1 MIYHSTRD
9 TQLQVSSAQAIVKGI
24 APDGGLFVPSE
35 KPKIS
40 IEDIVGLV
48 DKSYREKAKGILGLF
63 LSDFSAEEISDC
75 VEKAYNKT
83 KFETDSIAPL
93 YELNDSTYILELWHG
108 PTCAFKDMA
117 LQILPHLMTTS
128 MRKIGIDKQVAILVA
143 TSGDTGKAALEGF
156 KDVEGTKIQVF
167 FPTGGVSEMQ
177 KKQMV
182 TQEGNNVGVTSVN
195 GNFDDAQSGVKQI
208 FGDKEFNDAL
218 EQRGY
223 LLSSANSI
231 NWGRLVPQIIYY
243 VSAYCDLVKADK
255 IKAGDAVNVCVPTG
269 NFGNILAAWYAKEM
283 GIPIRKF
290 ICASNEN
297 NVFTDFNRTGIY
309 DKNREFK
316 ATISPSMDILISS
329 NLERLLFDIT
339 GEDEGRVREW
349 MQDLQQTGR
358 YEVPQV
364 TKDKLK
370 EYFFGGFCD
379 DTGTKQAI
387 ADVWREYSYLMDT
400 HTAVGYQV
408 YRQYVEE
415 TGDTTKTI
423 VASTANPFK
432 FCSSVLEAV
441 QGQKEAGLDEFEVGK
456 KLSEVTGQKIPAG
469 LAQLKEKDERFSMVC
484 DKEAMKQ
491 IVDQFLG

>member
-1 MIYHSTRD
+1 MIYHSTRNA
-9 TQLQVSSAQAIVKGI
+9 QLQVSSAQAIVKGI

-40 IEDIVGLV
+40 IEDIAGLA
-48 DKSYREKAKGILGLF
+48 DKNYREKAKGILGLF
-63 LSDFSAEEISDC
+63 LSDFTEKEISDC
-75 VEKAYNKT
+75 VEKAYNRT

-93 YELNDSTYILELWHG
+93 YELNDAAYILELWHG

-128 MRKIGIDKQVAILVA
+128 MKKIGIDKQVAILVA

-182 TQEGNNVGVTSVN
+182 TQEGANVGVTSVN

-208 FGDKEFNDAL
+208 FGDAAFAEMM

-243 VSAYCDLVKADK
+243 ISAYCDLVKADK

-283 GIPIRKF
+283 GLPIRKF

-297 NVFTDFNRTGIY
+297 NVLTDFIRTGVY

-349 MQDLQQTGR
+349 MQELQQTGR

-364 TKDKLK
+364 TKDKLR
-370 EYFFGGFCD
+370 EYFFGGCCD
-379 DTGTKQAI
+379 DEGTKQTI
-387 ADVWREYSYLMDT
+387 AEVWEQYHYLMDT
-400 HTAVGYQV
+400 HTAVGYNV
-408 YRQYVEE
+408 YRQYAEE

-432 FCSSVLEAV
+432 FCSSVLEAI
-441 QGQKEAGLDEFEVGK
+441 QGEVETDADEFEVGK
-456 KLSEVTGQKIPAG
+456 KLSEKTEQKIPSG
-469 LAQLKEKDERFSMVC
+469 LAQLKEKEERFTAVC

-491 IVDQFLG
+491 VVDKFLG

>member
-1 MIYHSTRD
+1 MIYQSTRD
-9 TQLQVSSAQAIVKGI
+9 TSLQVSSAQAIVKGI
-24 APDGGLFVPSE
+24 APDGGLFVPGE

-40 IEDIVGLV
+40 IEDIKGLV
-48 DKSYREKAKGILGLF
+48 DKNYREKAKGILGLF
-63 LSDFSAEEISDC
+63 LSDFTEEEIAAC
-75 VEKAYNKT
+75 VEQAYNKT

-93 YELNDSTYILELWHG
+93 YELHDTAYILELWHG

-117 LQILPHLMTTS
+117 LQILPHLMTVS
-128 MRKIGIDKQVAILVA
+128 MKKIGIDKQVAILVA

-156 KDVEGTKIQVF
+156 KDVNGTKIQVF
-167 FPTGGVSEMQ
+167 FPTGGVSKIQ
-177 KKQMV
+177 RKQMV
-182 TQEGNNVGVTSVN
+182 TQEGGNVAVTSVK

-208 FGDKEFNDAL
+208 FRDTAFNKQL
-218 EQRGY
+218 EERGY

-231 NWGRLVPQIIYY
+231 NWGRLVPQVIYY

-283 GIPIRKF
+283 GIPIAKL

-297 NVFTDFNRTGIY
+297 NVLTDFIHTGVY

-339 GEDEGRVREW
+339 GRDEDRVREW
-349 MQDLQQTGR
+349 MEELQKTGR

-370 EYFFGGFCD
+370 EYFFAGFCD
-379 DTGTKQAI
+379 DTSTKQTI
-387 ADVWREYSYLMDT
+387 AQVWKEYGYLMDT
-400 HTAVGYQV
+400 HTAVGYHV
-408 YRQYVEE
+408 YQQYVQE
-415 TGDTTKTI
+415 TGDITKTI
-423 VASTANPFK
+423 IASTANPFK
-432 FCSSVLEAV
+432 FCSSVLEAI
-441 QGQKEAGLDEFEVGK
+441 QGQLEENMDEFEIGNV
-456 KLSEVTGQKIPAG
+456 LSEVTGQKIPAS
-469 LAQLKEKDERFSMVC
+469 LSQLKEKPERFKQVC
-484 DKEAMKQ
+484 DKTEMKQ
-491 IVDQFLG
+491 AVDIFLA

>member
-1 MIYHSTRD
+1 MIYHSTRN

-40 IEDIVGLV
+40 IEDIAGLTN
-48 DKSYREKAKGILGLF
+48 KNYREKAKGILGLF
-63 LSDFSAEEISDC
+63 LSDFTEEEISDC
-75 VEKAYNKT
+75 VEKAYNRT

-93 YELNDSTYILELWHG
+93 YELNDAAYILELWHG

-128 MRKIGIDKQVAILVA
+128 MKKIGIDKQVAILVA

-167 FPTGGVSEMQ
+167 FPTGGVSKMQ

-182 TQEGNNVGVTSVN
+182 TQEGANVGVTSVN

-208 FGDKEFNDAL
+208 FGDDAFA
-218 EQRGY
+218 EEMEKRGY

-243 VSAYCDLVKADK
+243 ISAYCDLVKADK

-283 GIPIRKF
+283 GLPIRKF

-297 NVFTDFNRTGIY
+297 NVLTDFIRTGVY

-316 ATISPSMDILISS
+316 ATVSPSMDILISS

-339 GEDEGRVREW
+339 GGDEGRVREW
-349 MQDLQQTGR
+349 MQELQQTGR

-370 EYFFGGFCD
+370 EYFFGGCCD
-379 DTGTKQAI
+379 DAGTKQTI
-387 ADVWREYSYLMDT
+387 ADVWEQYHYLMDT
-400 HTAVGYQV
+400 HTAVGYNV

-432 FCSSVLEAV
+432 FCSSVLEAI
-441 QGQKEAGLDEFEVGK
+441 QGTSEKEADEFAVGK
-456 KLSEVTGQKIPAG
+456 KLSEITEQKIPSG
-469 LAQLKEKDERFSMVC
+469 LAQLKEKEERFTEIC

-491 IVDQFLG
+491 VVDKFLG